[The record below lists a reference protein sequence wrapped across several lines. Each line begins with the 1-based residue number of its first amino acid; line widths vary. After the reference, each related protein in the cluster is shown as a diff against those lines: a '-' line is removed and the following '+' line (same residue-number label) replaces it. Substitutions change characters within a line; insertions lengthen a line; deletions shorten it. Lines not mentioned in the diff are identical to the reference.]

1 MTDPRT
7 DTHPDADANTT
18 APQLVVLIGPAGAG
32 KSTWAAAHYQPH
44 QVHSL
49 DQLRAVVSDD
59 ECDQDA
65 TADAL
70 VLLPAILHT
79 RLARRLTTVVDATST
94 SVADRAWLLGIAAE
108 HQVPAVAVVVT
119 TPLEVCLAR
128 QAARPG
134 PAPGRRWGRA
144 VPAAVVAT
152 QHADTRAAL
161 ATLHTEGFTHVTEI
175 GSPLPGASVGTEIHY
190 QTYCA
195 ATDTAGTVAHTVDSL
210 DEADRLAA
218 NHARSDVDVHVTA
231 VVRPDGRDLV
241 REWEHT
247 HAAVL

>member
-7 DTHPDADANTT
+7 DTHPNAGANTT

-32 KSTWAAAHYQPH
+32 KSTWAGAHYQSH

-49 DQLRAVVSDD
+49 DWLRAVVSDD

-70 VLLPAILHT
+70 VLLTAILHT

-108 HQVPAVAVVVT
+108 HQVPAVAVTFT

-144 VPAAVVAT
+144 VPAAAVVD
-152 QHADTRAAL
+152 QHARTCDAL
-161 ATLHTEGFTHVTEI
+161 ATLHAEGFTHVTEI
-175 GSPLPGASVGTEIHY
+175 EGGDIATEIHY
-190 QTYCA
+190 QTYDA
-195 ATDTAGTVAHTVDSL
+195 VTDTAGAATLTVAHLVDGL
-210 DEADRLAA
+210 GEADRLAA
-218 NHARSDVDVHVTA
+218 AHAGSDVDVDVTA

-241 REWEHT
+241 REWERT
-247 HAAVL
+247 HADVL